1 MWHRPQLQLQF
12 DPVAEDLPCA
22 MGEAIKRGKKKR
34 DDFVSMMYSKTGEHT
49 FISFKGDIPSQI
61 NVF

>member
-1 MWHRPQLQLQF
+1 
-12 DPVAEDLPCA
+12 